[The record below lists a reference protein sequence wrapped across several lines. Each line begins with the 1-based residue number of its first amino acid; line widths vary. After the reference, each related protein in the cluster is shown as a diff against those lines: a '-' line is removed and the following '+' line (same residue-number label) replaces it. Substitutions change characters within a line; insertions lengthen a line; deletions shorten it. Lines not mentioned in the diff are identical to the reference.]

1 MLSHEQTWLLSP
13 VPVLCA
19 SSEGALRSFGILCS
33 RAAFRIPHI
42 SILTCHSLFYSV
54 LGSPGGFGNTAGS
67 CPTRLPLFQTTT
79 VCISPGSPRSLSS
92 ILPGPYVCCEL
103 YKLYSVSETWG
114 GDTLAWAQG
123 LPTWDWQREEMGA
136 GLSRLI
142 TFFSR

>member
-1 MLSHEQTWLLSP
+1 MAPLSRARPLCQLRGSAALLWDPLLS
-13 VPVLCA
+13 
-19 SSEGALRSFGILCS
+19 CS
-33 RAAFRIPHI
+33 LQDSAHLNP
-42 SILTCHSLFYSV
+42 TCHSLFYSV